1 MKNIIKTETK
11 TIRVN
16 NPSGLHLR
24 VASEL
29 VTICKKHDAKVVFTC
44 KSCPEAEGCSIL
56 SILMLGAQKGD
67 YLTIKAEGV
76 DAKKVIDKITSYFN
90 EGAGI

>member
-1 MKNIIKTETK
+1 MNNKTNTETK
-11 TIRVN
+11 TIKITKTN
-16 NPSGLHLR
+16 GLHLR

-29 VTICKKHDAKVVFTC
+29 VSICKKHDAKVSFTC
-44 KSCPEAEGCSIL
+44 KGCPEAEGCSIL
-56 SILMLGAQKGD
+56 SILMLAAQKGD

-76 DAKKVIDKITSYFN
+76 GAKDAVNEISNYFT